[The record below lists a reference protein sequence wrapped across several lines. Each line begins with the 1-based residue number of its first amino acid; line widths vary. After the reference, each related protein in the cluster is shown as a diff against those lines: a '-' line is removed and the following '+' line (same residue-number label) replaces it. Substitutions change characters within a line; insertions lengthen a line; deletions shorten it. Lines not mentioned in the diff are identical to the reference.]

1 MNCARQTASRAVNR
15 ALRVLSLT
23 GVGFAVMPCAFGD
36 DCAHRMPQVREIAA
50 KVEMC
55 SCLIV
60 LFAQADTATDEA
72 SSRNDSAKGSRAIP
86 RSVMMALTYREGV
99 TSNAGFSTRTP
110 SGVTCLP
117 A

>member
-15 ALRVLSLT
+15 ALRVPSLT

-60 LFAQADTATDEA
+60 LFAQADTATDDP
-72 SSRNDSAKGSRAIP
+72 SSPNDPAKGSRVIP
-86 RSVMMALTYREGV
+86 PSGMMALTYREASR
-99 TSNAGFSTRTP
+99 SNPHS
-110 SGVTCLP
+110 
-117 A
+117 